1 MHRIIHKIIG
11 EILPEMNHKQLFQV
25 LAIIICLFIGSG
37 SSLVV
42 ISDYRWVEPLPIQ
55 PPIITVFRD
64 DHQHA
69 FMLSWDDEMDDLNF
83 SFVEDEFG
91 FRHTSFTVTN
101 RLNDSVLW
109 GLDML
114 FRGHDI
120 QSHSSEHL
128 HFAWLNESRIE
139 SLLSQSINDI
149 ERLYGYTPIVFA
161 YPFGSHDNESDS
173 IIPNYFDVGRGIG
186 PELTNQGAWPIT
198 NRSCC
203 LHSAIGIHGITGSVV
218 DLLSISFNEMLN
230 KDGHRAYK
238 GYGHSGWF
246 TARERILFK
255 KELAKIVEHDL
266 WFTTWGE
273 AIAYQV
279 VRDHAIVENYH
290 VYSKNLKFV
299 TKAPELNTSRYPV
312 PITYKVEIPRDWN
325 DVTILEDGRIIPH
338 KIVDESNSRYVLLN
352 SLPMGQVIEITTQEV
367 VDTTSP
373 MISGIR
379 VRYTTE
385 GALILFEASD
395 VHGTICD
402 VNMTIVTDIG
412 TFNFDIVVNPTFWS
426 NTTYGRVV
434 FNASDICAIIVMAS
448 DSSGNIGV
456 FNSE

>member
-1 MHRIIHKIIG
+1 MYRIIHKTIG
-11 EILPEMNHKQLFQV
+11 EILPEMNHRRLFQV
-25 LAIIICLFIGSG
+25 LTLTICLFIGSG

-42 ISDYRWVEPLPIQ
+42 ISNYCWIEPSIA
-55 PPIITVFRD
+55 PPVVTVFRD

-69 FMLSWDDEMDDLNF
+69 FMLGWDDEMDDLRF
-83 SFVEDEFG
+83 SFIEDEFG
-91 FRHTSFTVTN
+91 FRHTSFVVTS

-128 HFAWLNESRIE
+128 HFAWLNESHIE
-139 SLLSQSINDI
+139 LLLSQGIIDI

-161 YPFGSHDNESDS
+161 YPFGSHSSESDS
-173 IIPNYFDVGRGIG
+173 IILNYFDVGRGIV

-203 LHSAIGIHGITGSVV
+203 LHSAIGIHGITGNVV
-218 DLLSISFNEMLN
+218 DLLSISFNEMIN
-230 KDGHRAYK
+230 KEGHRAYK

-266 WFTTWGE
+266 WLTTWGE
-273 AIAYQV
+273 TIAYQI
-279 VRDHAIVENYH
+279 VRVHAVIENYY
-290 VYSKNLKFV
+290 VYSENLKFV
-299 TKAPELNTSRYPV
+299 TTAPELNTSRYPI

-325 DVTILEDGRIIPH
+325 DVTVLENGRIIPH
-338 KIVDESNSRYVLLN
+338 KIVDDPDNRYVLLN
-352 SLPMGQVIEITTQEV
+352 SVPVGQVIEITTQEI
-367 VDTTSP
+367 VDDTNP
-373 MISGIR
+373 VISGIR

-385 GALILFEASD
+385 GALILFEVSD
-395 VHGTICD
+395 LHGTITD
-402 VNMTIVTDIG
+402 VNMIVVTGIG
-412 TFNFDIVVNPTFWS
+412 TFNFNMVMNPTFWA

-434 FNASDICAIIVMAS
+434 FNTSDIYTITVMAS

-456 FNSE
+456 FSNE